1 MSRHAV
7 RATVAVVALSLPALG
22 PPVHAQDEP
31 STQELADL
39 RATTEVGKFRLEPYH
54 PAAEQGN
61 TEAQIVLGWM
71 YYNGE
76 GVPQDFAEAAAWYR
90 KAAEQG
96 DAGAQ
101 TTLGEMYLRGEGVP
115 QDDVE
120 AVAWYRKAAEQ
131 GHAEAQTN
139 LGTWYYFGVLLHES
153 SPRPLRRGVQAAIA
167 SEDNHTVTSP
177 RRTRA

>member
-1 MSRHAV
+1 MIRHAV
-7 RATVAVVALSLPALG
+7 LTTVAVAILSLAVLSS
-22 PPVHAQDEP
+22 PVQAQDEP

-39 RATTEVGKFRLEPYH
+39 RATTEVGKFRLKLYH
-54 PAAEQGN
+54 RPAEQGN
-61 TEAQIVLGWM
+61 AEAQIVLGWM

-115 QDDVE
+115 QDYVE
-120 AVAWYRKAAEQ
+120 AVAWYRLAAEQ

-139 LGTWYYFGVLLHES
+139 LGTL
-153 SPRPLRRGVQAAIA
+153 
-167 SEDNHTVTSP
+167 
-177 RRTRA
+177 

>member
-7 RATVAVVALSLPALG
+7 RATVEVVALTLPALG
-22 PPVHAQDEP
+22 PRVHAQDEP

-39 RATTEVGKFRLEPYH
+39 RATTEVGKFRIELYH
-54 PAAEQGN
+54 PPAEQGN

-90 KAAEQG
+90 KAAKQG

-101 TTLGEMYLRGEGVP
+101 TTLWEMYLHGEGVP

-120 AVAWYRKAAEQ
+120 AVAWHRKAAE
-131 GHAEAQTN
+131 HPP
-139 LGTWYYFGVLLHES
+139 VLAMPTRS
-153 SPRPLRRGVQAAIA
+153 PTRPRPSPTPACRIRR
-167 SEDNHTVTSP
+167 
-177 RRTRA
+177 RRTGTTLKPGSGARVVRERAADDE